1 MVAEIRTRLTDGAFT
16 ITMDE
21 PERGNPLSRETYR
34 TMSEALADAESTDA
48 RCVVLEGAGDAF
60 STGADIEALGG
71 DEAEDADDGEDDGGP
86 TLEERVRTIQD
97 HEHRLV
103 EALITHPLPTVA
115 KIDGPAIGDGACV
128 GLACDVPLASER
140 ARIGFSHVR
149 FALSMDCAGS
159 YVLPRLL
166 GRGMAM
172 ELALTGRIVDG
183 ERAAELGLVNHVYPT
198 EEFEARADGIVE
210 ELATGPPVAQRQ
222 IKRLIRRGY
231 DRGLEDVLHDEATS
245 QVVAAD
251 TEDYAR
257 AAAALREG
265 EEPEFVG
272 R

>member
-1 MVAEIRTRLTDGAFT
+1 MAAEIRTELDGGAFT
-16 ITMDE
+16 VTMDE

-34 TMSEALADAESTDA
+34 TMTEALAEAGDTDA

-60 STGADIEALGG
+60 STGADIESLGG
-71 DEAEDADDGEDDGGP
+71 DEGP
-86 TLEERVRTIQD
+86 APPLDERVRTIQE

-103 EALITHPLPTVA
+103 RELITHPLPTVA
-115 KIDGPAIGDGACV
+115 KIDGAAIGDGACV
-128 GLACDVPLASER
+128 GLACDLPLASER
-140 ARIGFSHVR
+140 ARIGLSHVR
-149 FALSMDCAGS
+149 FGLSMDCAAS
-159 YVLPRLL
+159 YLLPRLL

-183 ERAAELGLVNHVYPT
+183 ERAHELGLVNHVYPDDSF
-198 EEFEARADGIVE
+198 EERADELIA
-210 ELATGPPVAQRQ
+210 ELATGPPIAQRH

-231 DRGLEDVLHDEATS
+231 DRGLEDVLADEAAS

-257 AAAALREG
+257 AAEALRDG